1 MEELSSGGPEQNPGV
16 RVRREMGRCSG
27 CAFWSSQN
35 PHHQDEG
42 ECHKHS
48 PRPIV
53 KTRNEASRSL
63 MGDPPEFYVY
73 WPVTYRDSFCGDY
86 FPIELE
92 VE

>member
-27 CAFWSSQN
+27 CAFWDA
-35 PHHQDEG
+35 QDRREDIFG
-42 ECHKHS
+42 LCRRHS
-48 PRPIV
+48 PRPVI
-53 KTRNEASRSL
+53 KTYDEAPKDSVE
-63 MGDPPEFYVY
+63 EFKEQYAW
-73 WPVTYRDSFCGDY
+73 WPTTESAEFCGDY